1 MKIWDCGKFEDIEI
15 GQKVFVGHCG
25 SGYTVFGEYAILE
38 RTTTKHLVFKTES
51 GATIKTD
58 IENLNKVIGKAG
70 KQGNWVSLVTEREF
84 IHSPLSVY

>member
-1 MKIWDCGKFEDIEI
+1 MKVWNCGKFEDIEI

-25 SGYTVFGEYAILE
+25 SARTVFGEYATLE

-58 IENLNKVIGKAG
+58 IENIHKVIGKAG
-70 KQGNWVSLVTEREF
+70 KQGNFVSLVTEREF
-84 IHSPLSVY
+84 IHSSLSVY

>member
-1 MKIWDCGKFEDIEI
+1 MKVWNCGKFEDIEI

-25 SGYTVFGEYAILE
+25 SGRTVFGEYAILE

>member
-1 MKIWDCGKFEDIEI
+1 MKVWNCGKFEDIEI

-25 SGYTVFGEYAILE
+25 SGRTVFGEYAILE

-58 IENLNKVIGKAG
+58 IENIHTVIGKAG
-70 KQGNWVSLVTEREF
+70 KHGNFVSLVTEREF
-84 IHSPLSVY
+84 IHSSLSVY